1 MRGTDSCL
9 AYERLEHVAT
19 SRDVEDSRINA
30 LRVIGRSMTCH
41 RGARE
46 RPTASRRKALDL
58 WLAEDKKH
66 CGRVRPEVSSRAW
79 QWCTHAGSKTV
90 RG

>member
-19 SRDVEDSRINA
+19 SHDVEDSRINA
-30 LRVIGRSMTCH
+30 WRRAQAAVPPSRVIGRSMTCH

-58 WLAEDKKH
+58 WLAQDKKH
-66 CGRVRPEVSSRAW
+66 CG
-79 QWCTHAGSKTV
+79 
-90 RG
+90 